1 MNTRVPLAGVY
12 DAKGTHDVVYELKGA
27 PCVCRV
33 SNGDDFGKKPCRDK
47 FKIDSVDGSTMLMD
61 LPKNTVA
68 VTFVS
73 EKNDIVFYT
82 QAIGDEIIK
91 FVRFKPYQKNRWKNL
106 MWKDWRRAHAPDYI
120 LTEVMLNRGGDR
132 EADGFDDDA
141 SPLTREEFEKVPFEP
156 LSWLR
161 LSSELYDRLVN
172 ALFSDSEILSFDK
185 LRVRLH
191 EKSTE
196 VYDYLLGDGRINPKK
211 TGDLLPLKYETS
223 KQDISK
229 EWWLEQEEPVSYSV
243 KGTPSGALLSL
254 MVTSPFW
261 FGPIVVIL
269 LILWHQDPD
278 YYGIALCMLPTMG
291 VTWFIFLFGM
301 AGGALTRKTLTIDYK
316 NDLVILSED
325 LYGIWPWFYANSESI
340 ELSKISAAKWC
351 KARSSVPPI
360 YMPGRWRT
368 GSKPSNTSILEASY
382 SSLFDVLANRSAI
395 NYSHV

>member
-1 MNTRVPLAGVY
+1 
-12 DAKGTHDVVYELKGA
+12 
-27 PCVCRV
+27 
-33 SNGDDFGKKPCRDK
+33 
-47 FKIDSVDGSTMLMD
+47 MLMD
-61 LPKNTVA
+61 LPTSTVA

-106 MWKDWRRAHAPDYI
+106 MWKKWRRAHAPDYI
-120 LTEVMLNRGGDR
+120 ITEVMLNRGDDR
-132 EADGFDDDA
+132 EADGFDDDVR
-141 SPLTREEFEKVPFEP
+141 SVTREEFEKVTFEP

-172 ALFSDSEILSFDK
+172 ALFSDGEIQSLDE
-185 LRVRLH
+185 LRGRLH

-211 TGDLLPLKYETS
+211 THDLLPLKNEIS
-223 KQDISK
+223 KPDRSK

-243 KGTPSGALLSL
+243 KGTPSGAILSL

-261 FGPIVVIL
+261 FGPIIVIL

-340 ELSKISAAKWC
+340 ELSKIKCVRTFEAGRAAPGANTVIICTDEYLKGEGALRPTMLFVRGKFDSMKLAENLGVKW
-351 KARSSVPPI
+351 
-360 YMPGRWRT
+360 
-368 GSKPSNTSILEASY
+368 KPRQTIEKMD
-382 SSLFDVLANRSAI
+382 LFHDEW
-395 NYSHV
+395 

>member
-1 MNTRVPLAGVY
+1 
-12 DAKGTHDVVYELKGA
+12 
-27 PCVCRV
+27 
-33 SNGDDFGKKPCRDK
+33 
-47 FKIDSVDGSTMLMD
+47 MLMD
-61 LPKNTVA
+61 LPTSTVA

-106 MWKDWRRAHAPDYI
+106 MWKKWRRAHAPDYMI
-120 LTEVMLNRGGDR
+120 TEVILNRGDDR

-141 SPLTREEFEKVPFEP
+141 RSVTREEFEKVPFES

-161 LSSELYDRLVN
+161 LSSEFHDRLVN
-172 ALFSDSEILSFDK
+172 AVFSDGEILSFDK
-185 LRVRLH
+185 LRGRLH
-191 EKSTE
+191 EKTTE
-196 VYDYLLGDGRINPKK
+196 VYDYLLGDGRTNKK
-211 TGDLLPLKYETS
+211 IHDLLPLKQETS
-223 KQDISK
+223 KKDRSK

-243 KGTPSGALLSL
+243 KGTPSSAILSL

-261 FGPIVVIL
+261 FGPIIVIL

-340 ELSKISAAKWC
+340 ELSKIKCVRIW
-351 KARSSVPPI
+351 KV
-360 YMPGRWRT
+360 
-368 GSKPSNTSILEASY
+368 GSKSPGVNKVKICTDEYLAGEGALDLTMLFMKGKFDSEELAENLGVKWKPRQTIEAMD
-382 SSLFDVLANRSAI
+382 LW
-395 NYSHV
+395 HHEW